1 MRSAPNG
8 VAGMKHGSPSASRPA
23 FSGWNPSTSFA
34 GGIASST
41 ASPWAGAASG
51 SWTRMPCTAGSAPSW
66 RTRRT
71 TSSVLVPAG
80 NCTRSTVMPAS
91 MQASCFFFMYTCD
104 AGSSPTETSASLG
117 LTPAS
122 SRTRVR
128 ICASMRTADAG
139 SSPVSR
145 RAPSSPAAGPF
156 AYGICR
162 RWIRVALPVVSST
175 LTTAAFI
182 RRSPEAGCSR
192 SGIRVRN
199 RRSAA
204 ARSMPITLSNPP
216 VIPASHRN
224 AVPLGRMRSSAVC
237 TCVCVPTMAET
248 RPSRCQPRATFSAVV
263 SAWKST
269 KMTLACLPSVSS
281 TASAVRNGQS
291 ASFMNT
297 RPSRFTTPT
306 CVPLAALNTRKP
318 RPGVPSGS
326 FAGRTSRGSS
336 ARYSIESFLSH
347 RWLPPVSTSQPA
359 SNSSRAT
366 SRVTPK
372 PAAEFS
378 QLQMIKCR
386 SWRRFRSGNS
396 ARSTSRPGE
405 PITSATNNRFVTTA
419 SLLRV
424 VHGPRLADHRDPDLA
439 RILELLLDAP
449 GNLARQSL
457 RARVVDP
464 MVLHHDADLAAG
476 LDGVALLHALERVS
490 DPLERLEPLDVR
502 LETLAP
508 RAGARAADRV
518 GGAHEHRPQAAAG
531 VVVVMIADRL
541 EHLLRFAVA
550 GRHLHA
556 ERGVRALLVV
566 IDGLADV
573 VEQAAALGHHLVH
586 ADLGRHHAAQ
596 VRDLHRVA
604 QDVLPVARAVVEP
617 SHELLELGVHAV
629 RAHLEAGHLAHFD
642 DLPVDLVANLGHHL
656 FDARGVDAA
665 VCDQPLERNA
675 RDLASHRV
683 ERRQDHRL
691 RRVVD
696 DHVDAGDDLERADVA
711 ALAPDDAALHVVA
724 RQVHDRD
731 ARFARMIAGVALDRQ
746 RAHLAGLALG
756 VALRRVTDL
765 RRAARRLGPRLVL
778 DGGHQLLARLLGRQ
792 PGDPR
797 QLRGLLLHE
806 PIELALAR
814 ARGGLAYGEV
824 VFELLQVALL
834 LVDQLDAPV
843 ERGLLLLERA
853 LRLELGVAVLEHLA
867 LQLLLH
873 GERLLAARQH
883 GVALGRVSV
892 APRLGEYLHRELL
905 GATLTSA
912 PELGAHEPA
921 QRDRGSDATD
931 GDGDPPSEL
940 HRRIPPGSRATGP
953 KQGRR
958 APLTSCGPAGAAGR
972 SRAELGRRSVRGR
985 ACARGMTTS
994 PGESPRPAPR
1004 RGASP
1009 AGRPVRSRRSR
1020 RVPCSRA
1027 L

>member
-66 RTRRT
+66 RTRFT
-71 TSSVLVPAG
+71 TSSVPVPAG

-91 MQASCFFFMYTCD
+91 THASCFFFMYTCD

-117 LTPAS
+117 RTPAS
-122 SRTRVR
+122 SRTRAR

-139 SSPVSR
+139 SSPVRR
-145 RAPSSPAAGPF
+145 RAPSSPAAVPF

-162 RWIRVALPVVSST
+162 RWMRVALAVVSST
-175 LTTAAFI
+175 LTTTAFI

-192 SGIRVRN
+192 SGISVRN

-204 ARSMPITLSNPP
+204 VRSMPITLSNPP

-237 TCVCVPTMAET
+237 TCVCVPTRADT
-248 RPSRCQPRATFSAVV
+248 RPSRCQPSATFSAVV

-318 RPGVPSGS
+318 RPGVPSGR

-378 QLQMIKCR
+378 QLQMIKCS

-424 VHGPRLADHRDPDLA
+424 VHGPRVADPRDRDWA
-439 RILELLLDAP
+439 GIWELLLDAP
-449 GNLARQSL
+449 GNPARQSL

-531 VVVVMIADRL
+531 VGGVMIADRLEHLLRFAGARAADRVAGAHEPRPQAAAGVVVVMIADRL

-573 VEQAAALGHHLVH
+573 VEQAAALGHPLAH

-905 GATLTSA
+905 GATLT
-912 PELGAHEPA
+912 
-921 QRDRGSDATD
+921 
-931 GDGDPPSEL
+931 
-940 HRRIPPGSRATGP
+940 
-953 KQGRR
+953 
-958 APLTSCGPAGAAGR
+958 
-972 SRAELGRRSVRGR
+972 
-985 ACARGMTTS
+985 
-994 PGESPRPAPR
+994 
-1004 RGASP
+1004 
-1009 AGRPVRSRRSR
+1009 
-1020 RVPCSRA
+1020 
-1027 L
+1027 